1 MPSSGAVSGTSSTYG
16 PEVGRLCGKGSM
28 NTIADMPVEEAVMS
42 SSIGWSAASF
52 GVGVGFDVGNLV
64 GVTVGGK
71 DGADVGRRVGLDVGN
86 LVGVTEGVRD
96 GANVGRRVGAIV
108 GIGVGGNATQRPVFG
123 LLNVADA
130 WHLEPSAQ
138 HRSPVQGLFNEQG

>member
-1 MPSSGAVSGTSSTYG
+1 MSSSGAVSGTSSTYG

-28 NTIADMPVEEAVMS
+28 NTIA
-42 SSIGWSAASF
+42 SF
-52 GVGVGFDVGNLV
+52 GVGVGLDVGNLV

-96 GANVGRRVGAIV
+96 GATVGRRVGAIV

-130 WHLEPSAQ
+130 WHLEPSTQ
-138 HRSPVQGLFNEQG
+138 HRSPVQGLFNEQGWPFWRGLG

>member
-16 PEVGRLCGKGSM
+16 PEVGRLWGKGSM
-28 NTIADMPVEEAVMS
+28 NTIA
-42 SSIGWSAASF
+42 SF
-52 GVGVGFDVGNLV
+52 GVGVGLDVGNLV
-64 GVTVGGK
+64 GVTVGEK

-123 LLNVADA
+123 LVNVADA
-130 WHLEPSAQ
+130 WHLKPSAQ
-138 HRSPVQGLFNEQG
+138 HRSPVQGPVFNEQG

>member
-1 MPSSGAVSGTSSTYG
+1 MPSSGGVSGTSSTYG

-28 NTIADMPVEEAVMS
+28 NTIA
-42 SSIGWSAASF
+42 SF
-52 GVGVGFDVGNLV
+52 GVGVGLDVGNLV

-71 DGADVGRRVGLDVGN
+71 DGAD
-86 LVGVTEGVRD
+86 
-96 GANVGRRVGAIV
+96 VGRRVGAIV

-130 WHLEPSAQ
+130 WHLEPSTQ
-138 HRSPVQGLFNEQG
+138 HRSPVQGLFNEQGWPFWRGLG